1 MKQKILAAKNVL
13 IIIVGLITGMLSMPA
28 KAAVPVID
36 GGNLVQNIITAVEE
50 VAQTYKQIEEYE
62 TQLQQYENML
72 QNTATSPSFIW
83 AQAQETIDGLLAA
96 VDTLSYYKQQLG
108 SIDAYLGKFKNMSD
122 YQQSNCFKPAGCS
135 AADYAAMNENR
146 VLASESQ
153 KKSND
158 AMFKVID
165 KQQDTLRADAATLQR
180 LQRNAQ
186 TADGQMQ
193 ALSYAN
199 QLAGGQTNQLLQI
212 RGLLVAQQSM
222 LATQVQSKTDAEA
235 KHQAAHVTSTESR
248 IDKTNSPKNWLEL
261 TH

>member
-1 MKQKILAAKNVL
+1 MQSKFLAAKNAL
-13 IIIVGLITGMLSMPA
+13 IIIIGLAASMLSMPA
-28 KAAVPVID
+28 QAGIPVID
-36 GGNLVQNIITAVEE
+36 GGNLVQNIITALEE

-72 QNTATSPSFIW
+72 QNTATSPDFIW
-83 AQAQETIDGLLAA
+83 AQAQDTIAGLLAA
-96 VDTLSYYKQQLG
+96 ADTLSYYKQQLG
-108 SIDAYLGKFKNMSD
+108 NIDAYLGKFKNMGDYRQSD
-122 YQQSNCFKPAGCS
+122 CFKPAGCS
-135 AADYAAMNENR
+135 DSDYAAMNENR

-153 KKSND
+153 KKAND

-165 KQQDTLRADAATLQR
+165 KQQDTLKADAQTLQR

-186 TADGQMQ
+186 NADGQMQ

-222 LATQVQSKTDAEA
+222 LATQMQSKTDTDA
-235 KHQAAHVTSTESR
+235 KQQVASEQFRRSSYRASAA
-248 IDKTNSPKNWLEL
+248 KTW
-261 TH
+261 